1 MIIPNMVNRVDKSMA
16 TINNR
21 RHERIK
27 HRASIRVA
35 TNPEQVHVLDMRDF
49 SESGMYLACTEKNV
63 VTVGDE
69 VEVQTLELEDAPILK
84 SKVMRVDKDGFAVE
98 FIM

>member
-1 MIIPNMVNRVDKSMA
+1 MA
-16 TINNR
+16 GTNNR

-27 HRASIRVA
+27 HRANIKVL
-35 TNPEQVHVLDMRDF
+35 TNPEHEYILDMRDF
-49 SESGMYLACTEKNV
+49 SESGMYLACAENNV

-84 SKVMRVDKDGFAVE
+84 SKVVRVDKNNGFAVE